1 MSVTEYCCLHL
12 VIEAAQVHLLLVV
25 PDVRLRC
32 EEAIQNKAGSAQQA
46 FEELQGVVILVLIEP
61 DVRLQTAKQG
71 KDEAGNG
78 CLHLNV
84 EAIKVHLLLVVPD
97 VRLQGERYQ
106 ARLLS

>member
-1 MSVTEYCCLHL
+1 MRLRCLHL
-12 VIEAAQVHLLLVV
+12 VIEASQVHLLLVV
-25 PDVRLRC
+25 PDVRLRY
-32 EEAIQNKAGSAQQA
+32 EEAIQNNVGSAQQA

-61 DVRLQTAKQG
+61 DAHLQTTKQG
-71 KDEAGNG
+71 KDEAGDG